1 LSGIIFGAIGL
12 AIVSSGLS
20 FGGGYP
26 SALAIEL
33 ASV

>member
-1 LSGIIFGAIGL
+1 
-12 AIVSSGLS
+12 VSSGLS

-26 SALAIEL
+26 SALAIVASAYPSALAIEL